1 MAAVLRVIAKRL
13 RIRVVPPSAMVV
25 GRAVEFLGPD
35 IQMVQADLAELGKIA
50 RSDPDRETAFVDR
63 FHCDI
68 ADAQID
74 HYKAVLVRI
83 KAVRLGMTAWLNTTA
98 WLELAQATRMT
109 PRNLVDVAYA
119 DNVWVE
125 NIFPGTLAGVAAEI
139 ENNIVAVDGL
149 AYRTFSSTRRY
160 VLIPPTAPS

>member
-83 KAVRLGMTAWLNTTA
+83 KAVRLGMTAWL
-98 WLELAQATRMT
+98 ELAQATRMT

-125 NIFPGTLAGVAAEI
+125 NIFPGTLAGVAAAI